1 MTFSIVAR
9 CERTGAFGAAVSS
22 SSPAVAARCA
32 FVRSGAGAA
41 CSQNITNPQLGPA
54 MLARLAAGDS
64 AQQALDAAAADEQ
77 FIQYRQLSVI
87 DGAGRAAT
95 FSGDK
100 VLGTY
105 GTATGENVA
114 AAGNLLSTSE
124 IPAVMV
130 RDFEQTADLQ
140 LEERLLSAMRAA
152 LDAGGEAGPVHSVG
166 LLVIGDAPWP
176 ITDLRVDYNDDPDD
190 DPISEIERLWQL
202 WKPQAAD
209 YITRGLDPRLAP
221 AYGVPGDE

>member
-1 MTFSIVAR
+1 MTFSIAAR
-9 CERTGAFGAAVSS
+9 CERTGAFGVAVSS

-32 FVRSGAGAA
+32 FVRGGVGAA

-54 MLARLAAGDS
+54 MLDRLAAGDN
-64 AQQALDAAAADEQ
+64 AQGALDAVVAGEEFSA
-77 FIQYRQLSVI
+77 YRQLTVVDAS
-87 DGAGRAAT
+87 GRAAT

-100 VLGTY
+100 TLGIH
-105 GTATGENVA
+105 GSATGPNVA
-114 AAGNLLSTSE
+114 AAGNLLSSAQ
-124 IPAVMV
+124 IPQSMV
-130 RDFEQTADLQ
+130 DDFAHTGALP
-140 LEERLLSAMRAA
+140 LEERLLSVLRVA

-176 ITDLRVDYNDDPDD
+176 VTDLRVDFHD
-190 DPISEIERLWQL
+190 DPIGELGRLWEL
-202 WKPQAAD
+202 WAPQAAD